1 MNIVSNIFNFEGYT
15 LLELETN
22 SNVAIYR
29 ATRQKFEESLK
40 RNPELEKWFNERI
53 ASIKRSNEIIRSYHS
68 KQCGCP
74 LCDRSC

>member
-53 ASIKRSNEIIRSYHS
+53 ASIKRDTELIKSYHS
-68 KQCGCP
+68 KRCDCS
-74 LCDRSC
+74 LCR